1 MDYNL
6 ICRNDAR
13 SLKEIDM
20 SNAPQLQPVLDRID
34 ADFDNSLERLFSLLR
49 IKSISADPAFAGDC
63 KAAADHLARD
73 IASLGLATEIRPT
86 AGHPAVVAKPDGN
99 GTGDGRP
106 HVLFYGHYDVQPV
119 DPLNLWHRPPFEP
132 AVTDHADGRKIIVAR
147 GAEDDKG
154 QLMTFVEACRAWKA
168 VTGSLPV
175 DVTIVI
181 EGEEEIGSKNFVP
194 FLEANKQDLKADFA
208 LVCDTGMW
216 DPNTPAIT
224 TSLRGLVYDEVKI
237 KAANRDLHSGIFGGG
252 AQNPIRV
259 LTRILGSLFNEDG
272 HIMIPGF
279 YDGVRDLP
287 PDVLAQWKKLNLSAD
302 SFLKPIGLS
311 LPAGEKD
318 RLLIEQVS
326 SRPTCDINGIVGG
339 YTGEGSKTVI
349 PAEASAKISFRLV
362 EGQQPDKIRRAFR
375 DYVTSR
381 LPGDCRAEFTDHSSA
396 PAIALD
402 WNMKPLAAAK
412 RALTDEWGKEAVLMG
427 SGASIPIVAD
437 FKRTLGLDTVLVG
450 FGLDDD
456 NIHSPNEKYDLQ
468 SFHKGIRSWA
478 RILGAL
484 AEAPK
489 G

>member
-1 MDYNL
+1 M
-6 ICRNDAR
+6 A
-13 SLKEIDM
+13 
-20 SNAPQLQPVLDRID
+20 NAQLQPVLDRID
-34 ADFDNSLERLFSLLR
+34 ADFDNSLERLFALLR

-63 KAAADHLARD
+63 KAAADHLAKD
-73 IASLGLATEIRPT
+73 IASLGFATEVRPT
-86 AGHPAVVAKPDGN
+86 AGHSAIVAKSSAN
-99 GTGDGRP
+99 GKSGARP
-106 HVLFYGHYDVQPV
+106 RVLFYGHYDVQPV

-154 QLMTFVEACRAWKA
+154 QLMTFVEACRAWKS
-168 VTGSLPV
+168 VTGSLPL

-194 FLEANKQDLKADFA
+194 FLEANKKDLHADFA

-216 DPNTPAIT
+216 DRDTPAIT
-224 TSLRGLVYDEVKI
+224 TSLRGLMYDEVRI

-259 LTRILGSLFNEDG
+259 LTRILGGLHDDNN
-272 HIMIPGF
+272 HITIPGF
-279 YDGVRDLP
+279 YDGVKDLP
-287 PDVLAQWKKLNLSAD
+287 ADIRAQWSKLNLTAD

-311 LPAGEKD
+311 IPAGEKD
-318 RLLIEQVS
+318 RLLIEQIS
-326 SRPTCDINGIVGG
+326 SRPTCDINGIIGG

-349 PAEASAKISFRLV
+349 AAEASAKVSFRLV
-362 EGQQPDKIRRAFR
+362 EGQDPQKIKKACR
-375 DYVTSR
+375 DYVTAR
-381 LPGDCRAEFTDHSSA
+381 LPGDCKAVFTEHSSGA
-396 PAIALD
+396 AIALD

-412 RALTDEWGKEAVLMG
+412 RALTEEWGKETVLMG

-484 AEAPK
+484 ADAPR
-489 G
+489 